1 MTAQF
6 AQTAAPV
13 PRLRWP
19 APGVGTLSVPA
30 LIVLIA
36 LFVVPLSL
44 MLAQSLH
51 VDGHFSLAN
60 YAAFLGESYGW
71 LVIGNTLS
79 VALRVS
85 AVCLLIGYPVA
96 LLLVRMRG
104 WLLALALAALILPM
118 SLNVI
123 VKAFAW
129 QILLR
134 REGVVNK
141 LLLAMGWIEAPLRIL
156 FTETALI
163 LGSVNIFIPF
173 MILPIYSVARQ
184 VDPRIFE
191 AAKTLG
197 AGPIHRFVHV
207 TLPLTLPGIV
217 AGFAFVFSLCISMY
231 VIPTLLI
238 GDRYQ
243 MLATQTAR
251 SFLTLGTPALGATT
265 ASILL
270 AIGVLT
276 VLASGWLVRVLGGR
290 S

>member
-1 MTAQF
+1 MLT
-6 AQTAAPV
+6 
-13 PRLRWP
+13 LP
-19 APGVGTLSVPA
+19 A
-30 LIVLIA
+30 IVLLAA
-36 LFVVPLSL
+36 LFVIPLSL
-44 MLAQSLH
+44 MLVQSVL
-51 VDGHFSLAN
+51 VEERLSSAN
-60 YAAFLGESYGW
+60 YTAFLGESYGW

-85 AVCLLIGYPVA
+85 AICLMIGYPVA
-96 LLLVRMRG
+96 LLLVRLRG
-104 WLLALALAALILPM
+104 WFLALALAALILPM

-141 LLLAMGWIEAPLRIL
+141 LLMAAGWTEAPLRIL

-163 LGSVNIFIPF
+163 LGSVNILIPF
-173 MILPIYSVARQ
+173 MILPIYSIARQ
-184 VDPRIFE
+184 IDPRIFE

-197 AGPIHRFVHV
+197 AGPIYRLVHV

-217 AGFAFVFSLCISMY
+217 AGFAFVFSLSISMY

-238 GDRYQ
+238 GDRFQ

-251 SFLTLGTPALGATT
+251 SFLTLGMPALGATT

-270 AIGVLT
+270 VIGMLT
-276 VLASGWLVRVLGGR
+276 VFASGWLVRALGGR
-290 S
+290 Q